1 MKNVL
6 VLAICA
12 VFYGGSISQAAL
24 TPLGG
29 EYPLV
34 GDIAGHQQNPHV
46 AVGATGGFVVWQN
59 ATDNSQG
66 ERILAQRLNGNFN
79 GMGSP
84 LVVSQNTAGS
94 NEINPR
100 VSLLPEGGAVV
111 VWEAGPRAAKDIYV
125 RFLDAQGNFMGIAQR
140 ANTHV
145 TGIQSDADVATL
157 ANGESLVVWTSLG
170 QDGSGEG
177 VYGQR
182 FTSQG
187 VRDGAEFLINQT
199 TARNQSKAN
208 VASLA
213 GGRFVV
219 GWISESVNGRNSS
232 GAPNLRA
239 NVMARHYNAT
249 GEALGNEYRLNDGD
263 IVSSEVQVA
272 PGSGGGFSAAWVQWD
287 EVRTGNLSDVFVK
300 SFDANGLPS
309 GQSSLHNTYL
319 RGQQEDPAIAIVGND
334 ALVAWTSYGQ
344 DAGGAG
350 IQGRLISGGTEF
362 TINSQGNLNQR
373 TPAIGSNGADKYLA
387 VWVNT
392 IRADHSIISAQRYLA
407 GIGSDLD
414 GVVDLTAG
422 EVEVVSAGTYRRR
435 MNPQAS
441 SALAGPTTVQQPVA
455 ALNINPA
462 PTQVASVSSVAPA
475 VAAVLQ
481 QQQTAPAPRVVN
493 TSSPSPAPVTTST
506 QPSQRVSQAVATAQR
521 SLSQLQTRARQPI
534 TRMNLRQ
541 PQLRNTRAAAQS
553 SLLRQARSRTPG
565 TAASR
570 SGYRSASSAFNRA
583 RPSAPSLSRTAF
595 LRQPLQA
602 TAMNRSLYA
611 RTSTRGIQRPASA
624 TLGSAGARAGS
635 VRQLNTGSRASQA
648 AGYQRANTRGSSTA
662 AARFG
667 SLMSR
672 GKVSSANARNTA
684 LRPVPASVSRT
695 GQSTRL
701 NWASQNGG
709 RYQVQSSNDR
719 TSWNNV
725 GNVRSGRQGADSM
738 AIQSGGPRYY
748 RVVRKN

>member
-1 MKNVL
+1 MKKIKIKILTATVVL
-6 VLAICA
+6 LTGTV
-12 VFYGGSISQAAL
+12 SQAAL
-24 TPLGG
+24 MSLGG
-29 EYPLV
+29 EYPLL
-34 GDIAGHQQNPHV
+34 GDVAGHQQNPHV
-46 AVGATGGFVVWQN
+46 AVDATGGFVVWQN
-59 ATDNSQG
+59 ATAKSKG
-66 ERILAQRLNGNFN
+66 ERILAQRLSADYIGID
-79 GMGSP
+79 SP
-84 LVVSQNTAGS
+84 LVVSQKTARS

-111 VWEAGPRAAKDIYV
+111 VWEAGPRAAKDIHV
-125 RFLDAQGNFMGIAQR
+125 RFLGAQGNFLGSAQR

-145 TGIQSDADVATL
+145 AGIQSDADVATL

-182 FTSQG
+182 FTSLG
-187 VRDGAEFLINQT
+187 VRNGAAFLINQT

-208 VASLA
+208 VAALA

-232 GAPNLRA
+232 GAQNLRA

-272 PGSGGGFSAAWVQWD
+272 PGSGGGFSAAWVQRD

-309 GQSSLHNTYL
+309 GESALHNTYL
-319 RGQQEDPAIAIVGND
+319 TGRQEDPGIAIVGND

-362 TINSQGNLNQR
+362 AINSQGNLNQR

-407 GIGSDLD
+407 GNGSDLD
-414 GVVDLTAG
+414 GVVDVTAG
-422 EVEVVSAGTYRRR
+422 EVQVVSAGAGRRR
-435 MNPQAS
+435 MNTQAS
-441 SALAGPTTVQQPVA
+441 SAPAATTTVQQPVA
-455 ALNINPA
+455 TLNINPA
-462 PTQVASVSSVAPA
+462 PPQVSSVAPA

-493 TSSPSPAPVTTST
+493 APSPSPAPVATST
-506 QPSQRVSQAVATAQR
+506 QPSQRVSQAAATAQR
-521 SLSQLQTRARQPI
+521 SLSQLKTRARQPV

-541 PQLRNTRAAAQS
+541 PQLRNATAAAQS
-553 SLLRQARSRTPG
+553 SLLRQARLRTPG

-570 SGYRSASSAFNRA
+570 SGYQSTSSAFNRA
-583 RPSAPSLSRTAF
+583 RPSSPSLSRTAF

-611 RTSTRGIQRPASA
+611 RTSTRGTQRPTSA
-624 TLGSAGARAGS
+624 TLGSAGARAG

-648 AGYQRANTRGSSTA
+648 AGYQRTNTRRPSTA

-672 GKVSSANARNTA
+672 GQASSANARNTA

-695 GQSTRL
+695 GQGTRL
-701 NWASQNGG
+701 NWGTQNGS

-719 TSWNNV
+719 TSWRNV
-725 GNVRSGRQGADSM
+725 GTPRSGRLGSDSM
-738 AIQSGGPRYY
+738 SIQSSGPRYY

>member
-1 MKNVL
+1 MKKIKIKILTATAVL
-6 VLAICA
+6 LTGTV
-12 VFYGGSISQAAL
+12 SQAAL
-24 TPLGG
+24 MSLGG
-29 EYPLV
+29 EYPLL
-34 GDIAGHQQNPHV
+34 GDVAGHQQNPHV
-46 AVGATGGFVVWQN
+46 AVDATGGFVVWQN
-59 ATDNSQG
+59 ATAKSKG

-111 VWEAGPRAAKDIYV
+111 VWEAGSRAAKDIYV
-125 RFLDAQGNFMGIAQR
+125 RFLGAQGNFLGSAQR

-145 TGIQSDADVATL
+145 AGIQSDADVATL

-170 QDGSGEG
+170 QDGDGEG

-199 TARNQSKAN
+199 TARNQSKAS
-208 VASLA
+208 VAALA
-213 GGRFVV
+213 GGKFVV

-232 GAPNLRA
+232 GAQNLRA

-249 GEALGNEYRLNDGD
+249 GVALGNEYRLNDGD

-272 PGSGGGFSAAWVQWD
+272 PSSGGGFSAAWVQRD

-309 GQSSLHNTYL
+309 GESALHNTYL
-319 RGQQEDPAIAIVGND
+319 TGRQEDPGIAIVGND

-362 TINSQGNLNQR
+362 AINSQGNLNQR

-407 GIGSDLD
+407 GNGSDLD
-414 GVVDLTAG
+414 GVVDITAG
-422 EVEVVSAGTYRRR
+422 EVQVVSAGTDRRR
-435 MNPQAS
+435 MNTQAS
-441 SALAGPTTVQQPVA
+441 SAPAATTTVQQPVA
-455 ALNINPA
+455 TLNINPA
-462 PTQVASVSSVAPA
+462 PPQVSSVAPA

-481 QQQTAPAPRVVN
+481 QQQTAPAPRAVYA
-493 TSSPSPAPVTTST
+493 PSPAPVATST
-506 QPSQRVSQAVATAQR
+506 QPSQRVSQAAATAQR
-521 SLSQLQTRARQPI
+521 SLSQLKTRARQPV

-541 PQLRNTRAAAQS
+541 PQLRNATAAAQS
-553 SLLRQARSRTPG
+553 SLLRQARLRTPG

-570 SGYRSASSAFNRA
+570 SGYRSTSSAFNRA
-583 RPSAPSLSRTAF
+583 RPSSPSLSRTAF

-611 RTSTRGIQRPASA
+611 RTSTRGTQRPASA
-624 TLGSAGARAGS
+624 TLGSAGARAGL

-648 AGYQRANTRGSSTA
+648 AGYQRANTRRPSTA

-672 GKVSSANARNTA
+672 GQASSANARNTA

-695 GQSTRL
+695 GQGTRL
-701 NWASQNGG
+701 NWGTQNGS

-719 TSWNNV
+719 TSWRNV
-725 GNVRSGRQGADSM
+725 GTPRSGRLGSDSM
-738 AIQSGGPRYY
+738 SIQSSGPRYY